1 MENAV
6 LLPIKQV
13 IDLADV
19 EDVDIFKIEK
29 LETGI
34 KELDRLLYGGLPCGG
49 VILVSGK
56 PGEGKSTLTSQI
68 LARAIKSGKI
78 CFAYSGELPNYMFKS
93 WLDFQIAGRG
103 HVYEYQNKWGDNNYA
118 LSKTNRDIISEWYR
132 GKCYLYD
139 NRFIDGDEKDNL
151 IKLIQD
157 IVMQYGVQ
165 VVLIDNLMT
174 ALDLDSSRAYDKYDR
189 QSIFVKKLARIALNH
204 NIWIL
209 LVAHKRKNN
218 FSANENDEVSGS
230 GDITNLALVT
240 IAYER
245 GKDIEPE
252 QRLLKVSKNRL
263 FGRTNTE
270 GYILNFDEK
279 SKRIYGKGDNPDY
292 DFGWENLDPENVE
305 EETPFD

>member
-1 MENAV
+1 M
-6 LLPIKQV
+6 
-13 IDLADV
+13 
-19 EDVDIFKIEK
+19 
-29 LETGI
+29 
-34 KELDRLLYGGLPCGG
+34 
-49 VILVSGK
+49 
-56 PGEGKSTLTSQI
+56 
-68 LARAIKSGKI
+68 
-78 CFAYSGELPNYMFKS
+78 
-93 WLDFQIAGRG
+93 
-103 HVYEYQNKWGDNNYA
+103 
-118 LSKTNRDIISEWYR
+118 
-132 GKCYLYD
+132 
-139 NRFIDGDEKDNL
+139 
-151 IKLIQD
+151 
-157 IVMQYGVQ
+157 
-165 VVLIDNLMT
+165 LIDNLMT